1 MVQDY
6 LECFLCLDQGQF
18 YYHSPQSILEFS
30 VPHAVD
36 QRIQHR
42 GDEGVNH
49 RYYLA
54 SLRIVAGA
62 GTQVDETST
71 SILQEDNG
79 QVGRTGRERFVPPL
93 S

>member
-1 MVQDY
+1 MLTFFKQK
-6 LECFLCLDQGQF
+6 ES
-18 YYHSPQSILEFS
+18 YHHLSQSILEFS

-42 GDEGVNH
+42 SDEGINH

-54 SLRIVAGA
+54 PLRRVAGA
-62 GTQVDETST
+62 GTQVDETCA
-71 SILQEDNG
+71 SILQEDNR
-79 QVGRTGRERFVPPL
+79 QVGRTGREGFVPPL